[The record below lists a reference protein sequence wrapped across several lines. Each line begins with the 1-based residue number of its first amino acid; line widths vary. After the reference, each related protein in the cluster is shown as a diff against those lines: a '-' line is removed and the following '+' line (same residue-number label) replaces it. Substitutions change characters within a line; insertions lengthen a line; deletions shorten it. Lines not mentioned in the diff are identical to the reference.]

1 MQHDITDGVKHLIAN
16 GTADA
21 AKVCIF
27 GWSYG
32 GYAAMAGLAFT
43 PDLYKCGVSGAGP
56 SDLQLLVG
64 DLARRSDSFHLGGN
78 GWREWIGDP
87 TRDRERLIATS
98 PVKHVAN
105 IKAPLMLIHGKD
117 DTVVS
122 YRHSAIMAD
131 AMKAAGKPV
140 ELVTIAG
147 DDHWLSRASTN
158 RRVLQ
163 ELERFLATN
172 LK

>member
-1 MQHDITDGVKHLIAN
+1 
-16 GTADA
+16 
-21 AKVCIF
+21 
-27 GWSYG
+27 
-32 GYAAMAGLAFT
+32 MAGLAFT
-43 PDLYKCGVSGAGP
+43 PELYKCGVSGAGP

-64 DLARRSDSFHLGGN
+64 DASRRSESVYLGGD

-87 TRDRERLIATS
+87 TKDRERLIATS
-98 PVKHVAN
+98 PAKHVAN

-140 ELVTIAG
+140 EMVTIDG

-158 RRVLQ
+158 KRVLR
-163 ELERFLATN
+163 ELERFLGTH